1 MMPLE
6 DSPSAVLLISGADD
20 QVWPSALYSEL
31 AMARLRRRDGGR
43 QRHVMLPGA
52 GHHFRAPVLPSTL
65 TVVRHAQAQDRIELG
80 GTAAANAAAGAV
92 AYREMLDALAGTGN
106 PEDWA

>member
-6 DSPSAVLLISGADD
+6 SCSSAVLLISGADD

-31 AMARLRRRDGGR
+31 AMARLRRRPAGR

-52 GHHFRAPVLPSTL
+52 GHSFRPSVLPATL
-65 TVVRHAQAQDRIELG
+65 GVVRHAQANDRIALG
-80 GTAAANAAAGAV
+80 GTAAANAAAGRIS
-92 AYREMLDALAGTGN
+92 YREMLDALAGAGSA
-106 PEDWA
+106 EAWS